1 MNIWYEILF
10 NKLLIFDIAKV
21 NVFTQVTITR
31 FWKIK
36 YIEKVYKYSLL
47 EMSWEQ
53 HRNQIK
59 SRLLV

>member
-1 MNIWYEILF
+1 MNICYEILL
-10 NKLLIFDIAKV
+10 NMLLVLNIAKL

-53 HRNQIK
+53 HQNQIK